1 MTIGEIREGGKG
13 KKERR
18 LRDEDMNEII
28 FFFRETKSGHALKSY
43 CKMTGYGLCNR

>member
-1 MTIGEIREGGKG
+1 MGRGMTIGEIREGGKR

-28 FFFRETKSGHALKSY
+28 FLPRD
-43 CKMTGYGLCNR
+43 